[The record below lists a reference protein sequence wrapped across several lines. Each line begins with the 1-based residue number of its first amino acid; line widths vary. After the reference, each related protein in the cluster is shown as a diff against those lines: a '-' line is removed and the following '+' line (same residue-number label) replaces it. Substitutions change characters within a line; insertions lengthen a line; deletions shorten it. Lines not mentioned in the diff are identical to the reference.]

1 VQAAEGTARGT
12 EETEEVLEETA
23 RVLAASEERPKEVV
37 SEAVQEVLNPEQQ
50 GAESTV
56 KEARRREYLRQA
68 VLKRLKPLD
77 ALDANLFL
85 AINHLPHTRLL
96 NIFFYGITLAWQG
109 AAVWYAEMGLKALQR
124 RRLAGK
130 IFRYMVLPLTVTG
143 LLVEGPIKSFFRR
156 RRPFITIIQ
165 AIAIGIKPGSWSFP
179 SGHAAGAFAGAWLL
193 NQRYPRGSLLRYI
206 FASLVGFSRIYLGD
220 HYPGDVASGSLI
232 GLLFAMF
239 FRKQAK
245 RLLK

>member
-1 VQAAEGTARGT
+1 MAEPKEKDKKRKSKDPPEQKLGDTPVLPWEMPTTEEKEEAKPVRKALEEAVENVDSQEEADEVMEDLEEKIGEKTMAEIEENEPSVETTIEAAQKVQAAEGTARGT

-50 GAESTV
+50 GAEPTV

-124 RRLAGK
+124 RRLAG
-130 IFRYMVLPLTVTG
+130 
-143 LLVEGPIKSFFRR
+143 
-156 RRPFITIIQ
+156 
-165 AIAIGIKPGSWSFP
+165 
-179 SGHAAGAFAGAWLL
+179 
-193 NQRYPRGSLLRYI
+193 
-206 FASLVGFSRIYLGD
+206 
-220 HYPGDVASGSLI
+220 
-232 GLLFAMF
+232 
-239 FRKQAK
+239 
-245 RLLK
+245 